1 MRNAKKG
8 SPDGIKDASGVHPW
22 EKYGAR
28 IDYIYVSPGVK
39 VLDFETVNAPRP
51 GKKLYPS
58 DHFPVVASVEL

>member
-1 MRNAKKG
+1 MLFA
-8 SPDGIKDASGVHPW
+8 V

-39 VLDFETVNAPRP
+39 VLEFETVNAPRP

-58 DHFPVVASVEL
+58 DHFPVAAVIEL